1 MPENPTLAIVVPCL
15 NEEKMLPT
23 TVKVLGGLLEEL
35 KSSSLVSSG
44 SFLCFVDDGSSDG
57 TWSVIQ
63 SYALESDAIK
73 GIKLSKNFGHQPAL
87 LAGMTECRRHSDCLI
102 TIDADL
108 QDDPTVIRQM
118 VVKYMEGFEI
128 VYGVR
133 KKRVTD
139 SWFKR
144 TTAEGFYR
152 LMALMG
158 VNIIFNHAD
167 FRLVSARAMDEL
179 EKFRE
184 VNLFLRGIFP
194 VLGFNHCEVYYDRLE
209 RNFGE
214 TKFSMTK
221 MFSFAF
227 EGIYSFSVKPL
238 QLITRLG
245 FIIFFLS
252 MGLMVYAV
260 WGYLAGGA
268 VPGWF
273 STVLPFY
280 FLGGVQILCIGI
292 LGEYIG
298 KIYKEVKR
306 RPRYIVE
313 EFSGFSR
320 SS

>member
-23 TVKVLGGLLEEL
+23 TIKVLGGLLEEL
-35 KSSSLVSSG
+35 KNSSLVSSR

-57 TWSVIQ
+57 TWKMIQ
-63 SYALESDAIK
+63 SYALDSDTIK

-144 TTAEGFYR
+144 TSAEGFYR

-179 EKFRE
+179 EKFQE

-214 TKFSMTK
+214 TKYSLTK

-313 EFSGFSR
+313 EFRGFSR

>member
-1 MPENPTLAIVVPCL
+1 MIR
-15 NEEKMLPT
+15 
-23 TVKVLGGLLEEL
+23 
-35 KSSSLVSSG
+35 
-44 SFLCFVDDGSSDG
+44 
-57 TWSVIQ
+57 
-63 SYALESDAIK
+63 SYASESDAIR

-108 QDDPTVIRQM
+108 QDDPGVIRQM
-118 VVKYMEGFEI
+118 VEKYMEGFEI

-133 KKRVTD
+133 RKRVTD

-144 TTAEGFYR
+144 RSAEGFYR
-152 LMALMG
+152 MMALMG
-158 VNIIFNHAD
+158 VKIIFNHAD
-167 FRLVSARAMDEL
+167 FRLVSSRALDEL
-179 EKFRE
+179 EKFPE

-214 TKFSMTK
+214 TKYSLARML
-221 MFSFAF
+221 SFAF

-252 MGLMVYAV
+252 MGLMIYAV

-313 EFSGFSR
+313 EFHGFSR
-320 SS
+320 IP

>member
-23 TVKVLGGLLEEL
+23 TIQVLGGLLEEL
-35 KSSSLVSSG
+35 KNSTLISSG
-44 SFLCFVDDGSSDG
+44 SFLCFVDDGSTDG
-57 TWSVIQ
+57 TWKMIQ
-63 SYALESDAIK
+63 SYALGSQVIK

-87 LAGMTECRRHSDCLI
+87 LAGMTECGRHSECLI

-108 QDDPTVIRQM
+108 QDDPAVIRQM
-118 VVKYMEGFEI
+118 IVKYMEGFEI

-144 TTAEGFYR
+144 TSAEGFYQ

-158 VNIIFNHAD
+158 VKIIFNHAD
-167 FRLVSARAMDEL
+167 FRLVSARALDEL
-179 EKFRE
+179 EKFQE

-214 TKFSMTK
+214 TKYSLTK

-260 WGYLAGGA
+260 YGYLAGGA

-313 EFSGFSR
+313 EFRGFSR